1 MFRGERHQ
9 MKLKDKSLEIE
20 RHKERSEASQN
31 DYSPTQI
38 IHHFSHTHPLSY
50 VQPDY
55 AAFSCN
61 SCAGRGRGKRYHCS
75 LCRFDL
81 HEVCARTPVT
91 WLLHHMARGEM
102 EVFGGVRR
110 DVVASTFAHPDHVL
124 ATEYMRRSYS
134 CGHCKNSGNGLRF
147 QCHACDGGDVEFD
160 QVCVKNPTRLTTYV
174 HPEHELELML
184 RPHFKTCDLCGTS
197 GPSNNRMYKCKRC
210 DFYVH
215 PGCTQWPLYL
225 IHPLHP
231 PHPIMLNPCGSY
243 IHRCSA
249 CRGFARR
256 YKYSCKLCGLDF
268 DLKCILKHSKFGQGE
283 ELRQKYASHHQEMS
297 VMPVTNLALPD
308 ISQIFI
314 DASVASSGGG
324 IPQGV
329 PAMVRDIAELATAMA
344 TSE

>member
-81 HEVCARTPVT
+81 HE
-91 WLLHHMARGEM
+91 
-102 EVFGGVRR
+102 
-110 DVVASTFAHPDHVL
+110 
-124 ATEYMRRSYS
+124 
-134 CGHCKNSGNGLRF
+134 
-147 QCHACDGGDVEFD
+147 
-160 QVCVKNPTRLTTYV
+160 VCVKNPTRLTTYV